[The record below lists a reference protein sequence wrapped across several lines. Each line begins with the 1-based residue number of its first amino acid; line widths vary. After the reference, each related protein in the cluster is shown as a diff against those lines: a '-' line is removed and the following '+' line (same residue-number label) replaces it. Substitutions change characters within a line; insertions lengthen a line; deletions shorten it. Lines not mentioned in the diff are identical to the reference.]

1 MIQRRSVFWAL
12 LLWLGSQSL
21 AWGHPHSW
29 IDMVCRPQIDA
40 QGRLTAFKLSWL
52 FDEFYTATLLDDAKG
67 QPSQTF
73 LAELAKQS
81 QTTLKEGHYLLHFRG
96 RTPAPS
102 FGPVDDFSYSLFQGQ
117 LRLDFTLPLAKAV
130 DLTRQ
135 TLDYAIYD
143 NTYYIDMSH
152 HAPDAIQLEGPG
164 ASRCKAIYHVPQ
176 PSAKDIEYASSL
188 DINQQGD
195 EGLGEVFAEW
205 ISLHCQG
212 DVTQ

>member
-1 MIQRRSVFWAL
+1 MIKRGGFWVLAL
-12 LLWLGSQSL
+12 SLGI
-21 AWGHPHSW
+21 APPTWGHPHSW
-29 IDMVCRPQIDA
+29 IDMVSRPQIDA

-67 QPSQTF
+67 KPSQAF
-73 LAELAKQS
+73 LADLAKQS
-81 QTTLKEGHYLLHFRG
+81 QATLKEGHYLLHFRG
-96 RTPAPS
+96 ISPPPT
-102 FGPVDDFSYSLFQGQ
+102 FGSVSDFHYSLRQGQ
-117 LRLDFTLPLAKAV
+117 LKLDFTLPLTHAQ
-130 DLTRQ
+130 DLTQ
-135 TLDYAIYD
+135 AQLDYAIYD

-164 ASRCKAIYHVPQ
+164 APHCQATYHTPH
-176 PSAKDIEYASSL
+176 PSDNDIAYASNL

-212 DVTQ
+212 VASP